1 MNGARVKRYTCSGP
15 REKFS
20 LEEDVYEG
28 WVLLAAQT
36 GSFRFAMIEA
46 NETNATVNAA
56 LVEGLAAEGDAAA
69 TSKAELNLDS
79 AEFYRWEREGVAGFG
94 ELLLCPPG
102 TTLWRRAVEP
112 LSFVFVEYAF
122 EDNDRFGALPPRGGK
137 VRIRDVQRLS
147 SSFGYM
153 NELHDRNGGA
163 NPDAAIAHL
172 AADLLFVIAHERS
185 AAERLRERRTAEP
198 LMHHAAAYIEQH
210 ACSTG
215 FTLGALAD
223 KLGLAGPQLTRRFQ
237 AAYGTAPVAYAT
249 EVRLARA
256 RRLLVESDATL
267 DSIADQCGYPNGFYL
282 SRVFTRAMRLSP
294 SAYRK
299 THRI

>member
-1 MNGARVKRYTCSGP
+1 MDGARVKRYTCSGP

-28 WVLLAAQT
+28 WVMLAAQT
-36 GSFRFAMIEA
+36 GSFMFAMIEA
-46 NETNATVNAA
+46 GEKNDKDARNERGEAA
-56 LVEGLAAEGDAAA
+56 VAKKGGAGGEAEID
-69 TSKAELNLDS
+69 
-79 AEFYRWEREGVAGFG
+79 RWEREGVAGFG

-102 TTLWRRAVEP
+102 TTLWRRALEP
-112 LSFVFVEYAF
+112 MSFVFVEYAS
-122 EDNDRFGALPPRGGK
+122 EDNDRFGGIPPRGGK
-137 VRIRDVQRLS
+137 VRIRDVQRLN

-163 NPDAAIAHL
+163 NPDAAVAHL
-172 AADLLFVIAHERS
+172 VADLLFVIAHERS
-185 AAERLRERRTAEP
+185 TADRLRERRAAEP

-210 ACSTG
+210 ACSAG

-223 KLGLAGPQLTRRFQ
+223 KLGIAGPHLTRRFQ

-256 RRLLVESDATL
+256 RRLLVETDATL

-282 SRVFTRAMRLSP
+282 SRVFTRVMRLSP

-299 THRI
+299 MHRI